1 MLETVVEGGDVPGLG
16 PLNSAYGSTVRC
28 ENSPSA
34 FQYSKLSSRLSCT
47 ARSTVWATS
56 SATVGE
62 VICRPSSTGSCPS
75 ASTTFSRA
83 VPSSG
88 WARLSRS
95 IAATSAFASI
105 GSSRAGRSNV
115 SEYGSG
121 STSISPLGSTSA

>member
-1 MLETVVEGGDVPGLG
+1 M
-16 PLNSAYGSTVRC
+16 PLNSAYGSTRRC
-28 ENSPSA
+28 ENFCSA
-34 FQYSKLSSRLSCT
+34 DQYSKLSRQLSCT

-56 SATVGE
+56 SATVGD
-62 VICRPSSTGSCPS
+62 VIWSPSSTGSWPS

-83 VPSSG
+83 VLSSG
-88 WARLSRS
+88 CARLSRS

-121 STSISPLGSTSA
+121 STSISPDGSTSA